1 MKNKAQ
7 ISLEILIVV
16 LLIIV
21 FLYIYTSLSNMTVK
35 SLEINKIKEQQ
46 LDIALEINNFLK
58 TQDSLLDFP
67 INNYTQISN
76 SMSIPSIDIASKKV
90 NCTIDINHTNIV
102 IYSSAYGGI
111 TTNLQTNL
119 DSSNNLILGLR
130 TYCSQTLE
138 CVFDAGDI
146 DCDNLSNVP

>member
-16 LLIIV
+16 LLIVV
-21 FLYIYTSLSNMTVK
+21 FLYIYTSLSNMTVQ

-46 LDIALEINNFLK
+46 LDIALEVNNFLK
-58 TQDSLLDFP
+58 TQDSLLDLSK
-67 INNYTQISN
+67 NNYTQINN
-76 SMSIPSIDIASKKV
+76 SINIPSINIASRKV

-119 DSSNNLILGLR
+119 DSSNLILGLR
-130 TYCSQTLE
+130 TYCAQTLG
-138 CVFDAGDI
+138 CVLDTDRI
-146 DCDNLSNVP
+146 VCDSLSNLP